1 MARITIE
8 DCLNVVENR
17 FNMVL
22 LASERARKLMR
33 GSVDPLVSINNDK
46 PTVIALREIADG
58 HLTSQQTQTAQESE
72 QE

>member
-58 HLTSQQTQTAQESE
+58 HLTSQQTQTTQESE

>member
-8 DCLNVVENR
+8 DCLNVVDNR

-33 GSVDPLVSINNDK
+33 GSADPLVSINNDK

-58 HLTSQQTQTAQESE
+58 HLTSEQTQIAQESE
-72 QE
+72 Q

>member
-22 LASERARKLMR
+22 IASERARKLMR
-33 GSVDPLVSINNDK
+33 GSVDSLVSINNDK
-46 PTVIALREIADG
+46 PTVIALREIAGG
-58 HLTSQQTQTAQESE
+58 HLTKQAQEAQTE